1 MEQVL
6 VSKTKDYLIL
16 KIPLLAVKKR
26 RVFIDDQERVAVSEC
41 LVNKKERVAIAKGLE
56 DFEKGR
62 HSKVFNNA
70 KEAIGFLRSL

>member
-16 KIPLLAVKKR
+16 KIPLNSVKKR
-26 RVFIDDQERVAVSEC
+26 RVLIDDPARAAVLEC
-41 LVNKKERVAIAKGLE
+41 LVGKKERVAIARGLE
-56 DFEKGR
+56 DFERGR

>member
-16 KIPLLAVKKR
+16 KIPLLAVRKR
-26 RVFIDDQERVAVSEC
+26 RVLIDDP
-41 LVNKKERVAIAKGLE
+41 ERVAIAKGLE

-62 HSKVFNNA
+62 HSKVFNNT